1 MSEERLIWAPCLAQ
15 DEARL
20 RALAREFALRGVT
33 LHLEVVEEDSDL
45 LTPLQAKAY
54 LVFVGWTRASVGSG
68 RIRAEAAHALDRG
81 QLYQALLDPVEP
93 PAPIGEAFVFDLSDF
108 NGAPHH
114 EAMQDLSE
122 RLSHRVAAGDSAGM
136 AFGARDSLIR
146 FAPLKAKNWPSM
158 PVLAGLL
165 VLAFFGLVAL
175 AETFGWSASYTSRR
189 EMMRDA
195 IESVADN

>member
-20 RALAREFALRGVT
+20 RALAREFTLRGVT
-33 LHLEVVEEDSDL
+33 LHVEVVEEDCDV
-45 LTPLQAKAY
+45 LTPLQAEAY
-54 LVFVGWTRASVGSG
+54 LVFVGWTRASAGSG
-68 RIRAEAAHALDRG
+68 RIQTEAAHALNRG

-93 PAPIGEAFVFDLSDF
+93 PAPTGEAIVFDLSDF

-122 RLSHRVAAGDSAGM
+122 RLSHRIASGDSAGM

-146 FAPLKAKNWPSM
+146 FAPFKAKNWPSM
-158 PVLAGLL
+158 PVLAALIVL
-165 VLAFFGLVAL
+165 VLVGLVAL
-175 AETFGWSASYTSRR
+175 ADVFGLSADYTSRSR
-189 EMMRDA
+189 MMRDVSEA
-195 IESVADN
+195 LSQD